1 MRSLLLAFL
10 LAPLTAAAID
20 DEPRFVGGGLYSR
33 PKFDGSSNRNL
44 DPIPAIHYMGERWFA
59 RTTEGIL
66 EGGMRWAVGESA
78 AIGLQAAYE
87 QGPLDRHPGM
97 SLGVHA
103 DLEGKLGPAPIYS
116 VFRLR
121 QFLSNGSGWEADARI
136 TLGVYQGHG
145 LAAGVYGQGTW
156 ANEKI
161 FNAYYAVNDSGL
173 LFSALGVL
181 GAYDLGDRWLL
192 LFNVEE
198 RRLGDAAMPSPY
210 VARRSNPYGS
220 LSLAYKF

>member
-1 MRSLLLAFL
+1 MRSLLFGLL

-20 DEPRFVGGGLYSR
+20 DEPRFIGGGLYSR
-33 PKFDGSSNRNL
+33 PKFDGSSKRNL
-44 DPIPAIHYMGERWFA
+44 DPIPAVHYMGQRWFA

-66 EGGMRWAVGESA
+66 EGGARWAAGESA
-78 AIGLQAAYE
+78 AIGIQAAYE

-121 QFLSNGSGWEADARI
+121 QFLNNGSGWEADARI
-136 TLGVYQGHG
+136 TVGVYEGRG
-145 LAAGVYGQGTW
+145 LSAAIYGQATW

-161 FNAYYAVNDSGL
+161 FNNYYAVNDSGL
-173 LFSALGVL
+173 LFSSLGLL
-181 GAYDLGDRWLL
+181 GGYDLGDRWLL
-192 LFNVEE
+192 LFNVEQ
-198 RRLGDAAMPSPY
+198 RRLGDAAMPSSH
-210 VARRSNPYGS
+210 VERRASTYAS